1 MEKMSDLRDLL
12 KHEIYDLH
20 SAEEQIVKAMPAMIE
35 KAQNAQL
42 KLALEEHLRITQKQL
57 TRLEQAQELLNGE
70 EKMAGEEKKGLLA
83 RLFRRRHTCR
93 GMQGLIEEGEKIM
106 AEEMSPEVLDA
117 AIIACAQKIEHYEI
131 CGYGTARAYAS
142 ELNLTDVGL
151 LLEETLNE
159 EYEADDRLTALAVA
173 RLNKKAEQAG
183 EKQTPS
189 DSTIALQ
196 ENDLIEEDS
205 LPLEKRP
212 ARELEL
218 VSGKNKT
225 SGNKLQASAKG
236 KAPKGESGRSEKPR
250 QIASRTRTTANN
262 SNSKSAKASTSR
274 KTTDGRSS
282 DGKNKRAR

>member
-20 SAEEQIVKAMPAMIE
+20 SAEEQIVKAMPVMIE
-35 KAQNAQL
+35 KAQNVQL
-42 KLALEEHLRITQKQL
+42 RLALEEHLRITYKQL

-70 EKMAGEEKKGLLA
+70 EKMTGEEKKGLLA

-183 EKQTPS
+183 EKRTPS

-196 ENDLIEEDS
+196 ENELTEEDNM
-205 LPLEKRP
+205 PLEKRP

-218 VSGKNKT
+218 VSDNNKT

-250 QIASRTRTTANN
+250 QTASRTRTTANN
-262 SNSKSAKASTSR
+262 SNSKSAKASTNR

-282 DGKNKRAR
+282 AGKNKRAR